1 MPTIRATLG
10 ATLLASLAASAHAGA
25 HWLCNVSHDGTQ
37 LICIADEPADRAATP
52 SPPATTAQ
60 VRGTRFPLDPARRYT
75 VEMWSPPTE
84 ADFVALL
91 ARATICY
98 RSPGC
103 EVTLAPGPW
112 LAAAVSRQAGT
123 ALADAIRPAP

>member
-1 MPTIRATLG
+1 MPIFRAALG
-10 ATLLASLAASAHAGA
+10 VTLLASLAAPAHAGA
-25 HWLCNVSHDGTQ
+25 HWLCNVSSDGTQ
-37 LICIADEPADRAATP
+37 LVCIADADPADREATAGPPAAT
-52 SPPATTAQ
+52 AL
-60 VRGTRFPLDPARRYT
+60 VRGTRFPLDTARRYT

-112 LAAAVSRQAGT
+112 LAAAGQR
-123 ALADAIRPAP
+123 

>member
-1 MPTIRATLG
+1 MPTFRAALG
-10 ATLLASLAASAHAGA
+10 AALLACFATAAHASA

-37 LICIADEPADRAATP
+37 LICIADVEPADRAATP

-60 VRGTRFPLDPARRYT
+60 VRGTRFPLDHERRYT

-84 ADFVALL
+84 VDFVALL

-112 LAAAVSRQAGT
+112 LAAAGQR
-123 ALADAIRPAP
+123 

>member
-1 MPTIRATLG
+1 MPTFRAALG

-25 HWLCNVSHDGTQ
+25 HWLCNVSNDGSQ
-37 LICIADEPADRAATP
+37 LICIADVEPADRAATP

-112 LAAAVSRQAGT
+112 LAAAGPR
-123 ALADAIRPAP
+123 

>member
-1 MPTIRATLG
+1 MHPLRAALCAG
-10 ATLLASLAASAHAGA
+10 LLATTTAAHASA
-25 HWLCNVSHDGTQ
+25 HWLCHVSNDGTQ
-37 LICIADEPADRAATP
+37 LICVADIESADRAAAA
-52 SPPATTAQ
+52 SPPAMTAQ

-112 LAAAVSRQAGT
+112 LAAAGPR
-123 ALADAIRPAP
+123 

>member
-1 MPTIRATLG
+1 MQILRAALG
-10 ATLLASLAASAHAGA
+10 ATLLASFAASAQAA
-25 HWLCNVSHDGTQ
+25 THWLCNVSNDGTQ
-37 LICIADEPADRAATP
+37 LICIADVEPADRAATP

-75 VEMWSPPTE
+75 VEMWSPPNE

-112 LAAAVSRQAGT
+112 LAAAVLR
-123 ALADAIRPAP
+123 